1 MIETIQKL
9 KKLKTPVLIFTT
21 LIIIGFFFQSTTISK
36 NQSGTFLQNYST
48 PLQNSITYESGIIV
62 IENQTIMD
70 DIIIKFTA
78 SVSMVNSTLQG
89 SIYMF
94 NTGNLFLLQDSI
106 ITQNVIISDLSTL
119 LIDNSTIGGSI
130 DCRDYTTM
138 GLFDSYTL
146 TTIVW
151 KFDSAN
157 IIINGSTLGAL
168 NEFGVAGSIQIIN
181 SQITLV
187 ALNGMPSSRTYITNS
202 DILSLNDL
210 GFPAN
215 AITGPVSFNF
225 SFLTFNISYST
236 SERIINLTWIGW
248 DNPIIDGYLNITFQI
263 YLDNQFY
270 AEIDGSGFY
279 DQYSSSY
286 QIQISDPGEHNI
298 SVVSIDSM
306 GNRYTST
313 IIIELINYPP
323 FQWIPFFIIIATII
337 GLVAGMI
344 IWIRRKQNRG
354 YFSSIV
360 TIFKTELAA
369 SKKKLLILALASVAP
384 GIILLFSFGVI
395 IRLRGSISI
404 NGIRSLIGIFF
415 SLYIMYFGLIFS
427 ITVGAGSVA
436 GAKRNGSLSWFF
448 SKPVRRWEFLW
459 GKIFA
464 FILMIVITMI
474 CLSLSFILGSIFFVD
489 PIYIPDILS
498 IGGYIFLMGIIALF
512 PLTAIVVFSSSVFKK
527 VGIAYLIPIIFFMV
541 LPTLLSFLPILARSE
556 WPLLF
561 SFTYYFEQ
569 LGKVWISNT
578 GGLFGSIGSVG
589 EALGISITTLTLT
602 TTTIILIMVS
612 LTVIFLGLATLI
624 FQKQDIP

>member
-1 MIETIQKL
+1 
-9 KKLKTPVLIFTT
+9 
-21 LIIIGFFFQSTTISK
+21 
-36 NQSGTFLQNYST
+36 
-48 PLQNSITYESGIIV
+48 
-62 IENQTIMD
+62 
-70 DIIIKFTA
+70 
-78 SVSMVNSTLQG
+78 
-89 SIYMF
+89 MF
-94 NTGNLFLLQDSI
+94 NTGNLFLLQNSI

-130 DCRDYTTM
+130 DCRDSTTM
-138 GLFDSYTL
+138 GLFDSYTP
-146 TTIVW
+146 TTTVW
-151 KFDSAN
+151 KFGNSS
-157 IIINGSTLGAL
+157 IIINGSSFAAL
-168 NEFGVAGSIQIIN
+168 NEFGVAGTIQIIN

-202 DILSLNDL
+202 NILSLNDL
-210 GFPAN
+210 VFPAN
-215 AITGPVSFNF
+215 GITGPVRFGLLILNF
-225 SFLTFNISYST
+225 SYST

-248 DNPIIDGYLNITFQI
+248 DSPIIDGYLNITFQI

-286 QIQISDPGEHNI
+286 QIQISEPGEHNI

-313 IIIELINYPP
+313 MIIELINYPP
-323 FQWIPFFIIIATII
+323 FQWIPFFVIIAAII
-337 GLVAGMI
+337 GLFAGMI
-344 IWIRRKQNRG
+344 IWLKRKQNRG
-354 YFSSIV
+354 YFSSIG

-369 SKKKLLILALASVAP
+369 DKKKLLILALASVAP
-384 GIILLFSFGVI
+384 GIILFFSFGVI
-395 IRLRGSISI
+395 NRLIGSISI
-404 NGIRSLIGIFF
+404 DGIRSLISIFF

-427 ITVGAGSVA
+427 ITVAAGSVA

-464 FILMIVITMI
+464 FIVMIVITVI

-498 IGGYIFLMGIIALF
+498 IGGYIFLIGLIALL

-527 VGIAYLIPIIFFMV
+527 VGLAYFIPIMVFMV
-541 LPTLLSFLPILARSE
+541 IPTLISFLPILAGGE

-561 SFTYYFEQ
+561 SFSYYFEQ

-578 GGLFGSIGSVG
+578 GGLFGSIGSAG
-589 EALGISITTLTLT
+589 EALGISITPLTLT

-612 LTVIFLGLATLI
+612 ITVIFLGLATLI